1 MFQIEQYAVLDFFI
15 PALINGDYSGMSE
28 DEVFEIESWLECVT
42 DSFKDDDGQK
52 WIFDHIGDCES
63 AGFEICKVT
72 GGIGDCHMI
81 DLVFRRAE

>member
-1 MFQIEQYAVLDFFI
+1 MFRIEQYSVLDWFL

-28 DEVFEIESWLECVT
+28 DEIFEIESWLECVAE
-42 DSFKDDDGQK
+42 SFKDDDGQE
-52 WIFDHIGDCES
+52 WIFAHVGGYEPS
-63 AGFEICKVT
+63 GFDVCKIT